1 MKGVYK
7 VNQDKKI
14 VFFDLD
20 GTLMN
25 HDKTILESTKQS
37 LKALR
42 DKGIYTVICT
52 GRAPLMFKWLLEELS
67 FDSYVS
73 MNGQHVVLE
82 GEVIYSNPMKP
93 EVIQQLTEL
102 AHKQGHGLTYST
114 FESFVSNVE
123 EHPLV
128 QEGTARLKIPYPPVD
143 PNVYSHSVVNQVQI
157 YSTPKETE
165 KYMEL
170 FKDYSF
176 IRWDENS
183 VDMLPEGASKAIG
196 IQKMLEHM
204 DIPVENSYAFGDGA
218 NDMQMIETV
227 GIGVAMENA
236 IPELKEVADHVT
248 ASCSEDG
255 IMKGLISLGL
265 LEEKDI
271 PLLHESMK
279 R

>member
-236 IPELKEVADHVT
+236 IPELKKVADHVT

>member
-1 MKGVYK
+1 MKGVWK
-7 VNQDKKI
+7 LNQDKKI

-20 GTLMN
+20 GTLMDHN
-25 HDKTILESTKQS
+25 KMISESTKQS
-37 LKALR
+37 LTALR

-93 EVIQQLTEL
+93 EVIKQLTEL
-102 AHKQGHGLTYST
+102 AHKNGHGLTYST
-114 FESFVSNVE
+114 FESFVSNVDA
-123 EHPLV
+123 HPLI

-143 PNVYSHSVVNQVQI
+143 PEVYLHSDVNQVQI

-165 KYMEL
+165 KYMDL

-176 IRWDENS
+176 IRWDDS
-183 VDMLPEGASKAIG
+183 AVDMLPEGASKAIG
-196 IQKMLEHM
+196 IQKMLDHM
-204 DIPVENSYAFGDGA
+204 NISIENSYAFGDGA

-227 GIGVAMENA
+227 GIGIAMDNA
-236 IPELKEVADHVT
+236 IPELKEIADFVT

-255 IMKGLISLGL
+255 IMKGLIEVDL

-271 PLLHESMK
+271 PLLHGSIK
-279 R
+279 Q